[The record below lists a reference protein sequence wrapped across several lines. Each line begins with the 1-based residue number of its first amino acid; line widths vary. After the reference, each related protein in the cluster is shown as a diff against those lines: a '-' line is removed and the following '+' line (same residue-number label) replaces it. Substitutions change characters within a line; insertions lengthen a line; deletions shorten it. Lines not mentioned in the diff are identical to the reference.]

1 MGWTSSFF
9 MLIGR
14 LLIAAIFLLSAYLKV
29 VNYDGTEAYMAS
41 KGLPMVP
48 LLLGLSI
55 VIEFVG
61 GLSLVFGYKAR
72 ALAVVLILYLIP
84 VTLMMHDFWMIQD
97 PMQSQ
102 NNMYHFF
109 KNLAIMGGLLYVM
122 TAGSGYFGFDRC
134 YICKKEIVEVKK

>member
-14 LLIAAIFLLSAYLKV
+14 LLMAPVFLLSAYAKV
-29 VNYDGTEAYMAS
+29 VDYDATAAYMAS

-55 VIEFVG
+55 VIEFIG
-61 GLSLVFGYKAR
+61 GLSLIFGYKVR
-72 ALAVVLILYLIP
+72 ALAVILILYLIP
-84 VTLMMHDFWMIQD
+84 VTLTMHDFWMMQD
-97 PMQSQ
+97 TMQSQ

-109 KNLAIMGGLLYVM
+109 KNLTIIGGLLYVAA
-122 TAGSGYFGFDRC
+122 TGAGYLGFDRC
-134 YICKKEIVEVKK
+134 GYACKKDEVKK